1 MDGVY
6 NILHLISTAPSQ
18 VGNDSAQQDQTVAQ
32 YCLLLPGKTLHI
44 GALLA
49 AKRFRDR
56 GNKEGAVKAIK
67 LLQEAGLGTV
77 IEIKPTRGA
86 SVVCAQAMSTLWLID
101 KIFFVSLGCT
111 TIPEDEEEKSE

>member
-1 MDGVY
+1 M
-6 NILHLISTAPSQ
+6 
-18 VGNDSAQQDQTVAQ
+18 GNASAQQDQSVAQ

-44 GALLA
+44 SALLA

-56 GNKEGAVKAIK
+56 GNKEGSVNAIK

-86 SVVCAQAMSTLWLID
+86 STVCAQVM
-101 KIFFVSLGCT
+101 
-111 TIPEDEEEKSE
+111 